1 MGLPYDVK
9 SELPAIHQEK
19 LTADGA
25 DPSEE
30 ERLIVL
36 EHRAEQFGLIL
47 GRRLREKLQPLGVD
61 AQQMEKV
68 SRILFGAMPDDG
80 TVLNL
85 EESIDEVLIEARAEF
100 RELIGL

>member
-1 MGLPYDVK
+1 MGLPYEVK

-47 GRRLREKLQPLGVD
+47 GRRLREKLQLLGID
-61 AQQMEKV
+61 TQQMKKITTV
-68 SRILFGAMPDDG
+68 LLGATPDDG
-80 TVLNL
+80 TVLKL
-85 EESIDEVLIEARAEF
+85 EDTIGEVLLETRVEF
-100 RELIGL
+100 RTLIGL